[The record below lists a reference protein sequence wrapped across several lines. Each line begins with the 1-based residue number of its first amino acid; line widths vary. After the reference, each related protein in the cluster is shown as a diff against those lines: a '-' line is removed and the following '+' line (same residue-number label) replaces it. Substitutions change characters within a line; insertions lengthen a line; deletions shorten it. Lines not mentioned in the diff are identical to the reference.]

1 MHFTPRPRWLRIVSM
16 AIVVL
21 PVLRSPMISSRWP
34 RPTGVMASMA
44 LMPVCSGSC
53 TGLRPMMPGAWI
65 SMRRSCTPTRG
76 PLPSTGLPSASTT
89 RPSRPSPTG
98 TDRMRPVALT
108 VSPSLTAA
116 ASPSTTAPIES
127 SSRFLRSAEAM
138 SAVLM
143 VSSAIVVSSSS
154 RLLEGVLELVET
166 AAHRPVDD
174 GIADLGDDA
183 AQDRRVDHDL
193 DLDLLAGG
201 LAEGLG
207 QALALVVVQV
217 DRRAHLGD
225 LLVGFCR
232 AHLDELPD
240 DVRQVA
246 GSAGA
251 DDQ

>member
-1 MHFTPRPRWLRIVSM
+1 
-16 AIVVL
+16 
-21 PVLRSPMISSRWP
+21 
-34 RPTGVMASMA
+34 MASMA
-44 LMPVCSGSC
+44 LMP
-53 TGLRPMMPGAWI
+53 
-65 SMRRSCTPTRG
+65 
-76 PLPSTGLPSASTT
+76 
-89 RPSRPSPTG
+89 
-98 TDRMRPVALT
+98 
-108 VSPSLTAA
+108 A

-127 SSRFLRSAEAM
+127 SSRFMARPTSPLSNSSSSFTAAPGSPLTVAMPSPTSVTRPTWAVSTLGFQSSRFLRSAEAM

-154 RLLEGVLELVET
+154 RLLESVLQLVET

-201 LAEGLG
+201 LAQGLG

-251 DDQ
+251 DDE